1 MSLLR
6 AAATVSSLTL
16 LSRITGLVRDVMIAR
31 AFGASA
37 LTDAFW
43 VAFRIPNLLRRLFAE
58 GAFAQAFV
66 PILGQ
71 ARNEHEAP
79 AVQQL
84 LDRVARTLFLALC
97 AVTLLGV
104 LGAPLVVAAMAS
116 GLTAASRAANFE
128 AAVWMT
134 RLMFPYIIC
143 MSLVAFASG
152 VLNTWRRFAVP
163 AITPALLNLSMIGA
177 SLFLSD
183 FFSRPIYA
191 LAAGVMVGGVAQFA
205 VQWWALSRLSLR
217 PRLVGP
223 VRPALQDPLVRRIMR
238 QMLPATLG
246 VSVAQISLLINTNI
260 ATWLAAGSV
269 SWLSFA
275 DRLMEFPTALV
286 GVALGTVLLPS
297 LTRAH
302 AEQDTQRYSAL
313 LDWGL
318 RLMLLLGL
326 PAAVCMIMLADALVA
341 TLFHY
346 GAFSAADVQQTRL
359 AVMAYAIGLVGLLSI
374 KILAPGFYAKQD
386 IRSPVKIAIAVLLLT
401 QLLNVV
407 LVPWLAHAGLAL
419 AIGLGACLNA
429 LALLIGLRRKG
440 IYQPSK
446 GWFRFFVQQGLGLAA
461 LAAPL
466 WWASRNI
473 DWLGLQH
480 TPLIR
485 IAALSAVF
493 VVGGIA
499 YFAVL
504 AAAGLRPRHFRR
516 VPSANTGHSHVAPT
530 TSANTSA
537 DTVGKTEA

>member
-79 AVQQL
+79 AVKQL

-97 AVTLLGV
+97 VVTLLGV

-116 GLTAASRAANFE
+116 GLTGASRTSDFE

-191 LAAGVMVGGVAQFA
+191 LAAGVIIGGVAQFA

-217 PRLVGP
+217 PHLLGP

-260 ATWLAAGSV
+260 ATWLVAGSV
-269 SWLSFA
+269 TWLSFA

-302 AEQDTQRYSAL
+302 ADHDTERYSAL

-359 AVMAYAIGLVGLLSI
+359 AVMAYALGLVGLLSI

-386 IRSPVKIAIAVLLLT
+386 IRSPVKIAIAVLLFT
-401 QLLNVV
+401 QVLNVF

-419 AIGLGACLNA
+419 AIALGACLNA

-440 IYQPSK
+440 IYQPAK
-446 GWFRFFVQQGLGLAA
+446 GWLRFFVQQGLALAG

-466 WWASRNI
+466 WWASRHI
-473 DWLGLQH
+473 DWLGLQQ
-480 TPLIR
+480 TPFMR

-493 VVGGIA
+493 LVGGLV

-516 VPSANTGHSHVAPT
+516 VPSANT
-530 TSANTSA
+530 
-537 DTVGKTEA
+537 VGKTEA